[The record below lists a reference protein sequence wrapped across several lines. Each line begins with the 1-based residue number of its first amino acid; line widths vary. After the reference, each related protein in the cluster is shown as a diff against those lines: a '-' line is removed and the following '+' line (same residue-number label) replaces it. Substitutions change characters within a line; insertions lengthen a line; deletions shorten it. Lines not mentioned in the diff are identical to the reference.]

1 MWKGKKNLPAAVLL
15 LSFLWSA
22 AQAAPSPQDA
32 ALDDMIAIR
41 ERERESLSRKIE
53 HYNELALSKMKES
66 RSILGRLMNLRRS
79 ALESQARM
87 DFLEKESGRLQG
99 SMAQLNLS
107 IAETSNLLADLL
119 IKLRTRIVDMY
130 KYSSQERLDVLL
142 ATRSTHEALI
152 MAYMLRRLA
161 NQDQKVVETLARK
174 ADELERSREKLETS
188 RAQVQRQQTE
198 LKKKRDEFAATIQRT
213 NVLLK
218 NVQGEQKKAKA
229 AAQELMSAQQA
240 IGDKI
245 IALMQEKGARGRRE
259 ERAPAPSPAPPASP
273 GAPAPQKPQRQPQQ
287 YTYLANGAVLE
298 WPLQGPIAMAFGSRV
313 HPVFKTK
320 VFNSGIDIRAA
331 SGAPVR
337 AAGPGEVL
345 FTGWIRGFGQV
356 VIVDHGRGL
365 STVYAHLAS
374 VSVTEGDAVKT
385 GSLLGKVGNS
395 GANTDYG
402 LHFEVRRSGRAEDPL
417 RYLRR
422 F

>member
-15 LSFLWSA
+15 MSFLWSA

-32 ALDDMIAIR
+32 ALDNMIAIR

-53 HYNELALSKMKES
+53 HYNELARSKMKES
-66 RSILGRLMNLRRS
+66 QSILGRLMNLRRN

-87 DFLEKESGRLQG
+87 EFLEKENGRLQG

-198 LKKKRDEFAATIQRT
+198 LKRKRDEFAATIQRT
-213 NVLLK
+213 NALLK
-218 NVQGEQKKAKA
+218 DVQGEQKKAKA
-229 AAQELMSAQQA
+229 AAPELMNAQQA

-245 IALMQEKGARGRRE
+245 IALMQEKGARGR
-259 ERAPAPSPAPPASP
+259 APAPPSTPPASP
-273 GAPAPQKPQRQPQQ
+273 GTPAPQQPLKPQKKPQQ
-287 YTYLANGAVLE
+287 YTYLATGAVLE
-298 WPLQGPIAMAFGSRV
+298 WPIQGSIAMAFGSRI

-356 VIVDHGRGL
+356 VIIDHGRGI

-374 VSVTEGDAVKT
+374 ASVAEGDAVKT
-385 GSLLGKVGNS
+385 GSPLGKVGNS

-402 LHFEVRRSGRAEDPL
+402 LHFEVRRNGRAEDPL
-417 RYLRR
+417 HYLRR

>member
-15 LSFLWSA
+15 MSFLWSA

-32 ALDDMIAIR
+32 ALDNMIAIR

-53 HYNELALSKMKES
+53 HYNELARSKMKES
-66 RSILGRLMNLRRS
+66 QSILGRLMNLRRN

-87 DFLEKESGRLQG
+87 EFLEKENGRLQG

-198 LKKKRDEFAATIQRT
+198 LKRKRDEFAATIQRT
-213 NVLLK
+213 NALLK
-218 NVQGEQKKAKA
+218 DVQGEQKKAKA
-229 AAQELMSAQQA
+229 AAQELMNAQQA

-245 IALMQEKGARGRRE
+245 IALMQEKGARGR
-259 ERAPAPSPAPPASP
+259 APAPPSTPPASP
-273 GAPAPQKPQRQPQQ
+273 GTPAPQQPLKPQKKPEQ

-298 WPLQGPIAMAFGSRV
+298 WPIQGSIAMAFGSRI

-356 VIVDHGRGL
+356 VIIDHGRGI

-374 VSVTEGDAVKT
+374 ASVAEGDAVKT
-385 GSLLGKVGNS
+385 GSPLGKVGNS

-402 LHFEVRRSGRAEDPL
+402 LHFEVRRNGRAEDPL
-417 RYLRR
+417 HYLRR

>member
-1 MWKGKKNLPAAVLL
+1 M
-15 LSFLWSA
+15 SFLWSA

-32 ALDDMIAIR
+32 ALDNMIAIR

-53 HYNELALSKMKES
+53 HYNELARSKMKES
-66 RSILGRLMNLRRS
+66 QSILGRLMNLRRN

-87 DFLEKESGRLQG
+87 EFLEKENGRLQG

-198 LKKKRDEFAATIQRT
+198 LKRKRDEFAATIQRT
-213 NVLLK
+213 NALLK
-218 NVQGEQKKAKA
+218 DVQGEQKKAKA
-229 AAQELMSAQQA
+229 AAQELMNAQQA

-245 IALMQEKGARGRRE
+245 IALMQEKGAWG
-259 ERAPAPSPAPPASP
+259 RAPAPPSTPPASP
-273 GAPAPQKPQRQPQQ
+273 GTPAPQQPLKPQKKPQQ

-298 WPLQGPIAMAFGSRV
+298 WPIQGSIAMAFGSRI

-356 VIVDHGRGL
+356 VIIDHGRGI

-374 VSVTEGDAVKT
+374 ASVAEGDAVKT
-385 GSLLGKVGNS
+385 GSPLGKVGNS

-402 LHFEVRRSGRAEDPL
+402 LHFEVRRNGRAEDPL
-417 RYLRR
+417 HYLRR

>member
-15 LSFLWSA
+15 MSFLWSA

-32 ALDDMIAIR
+32 ALDNMIAIR

-53 HYNELALSKMKES
+53 HYNELARSKMKES
-66 RSILGRLMNLRRS
+66 QSILGRLMNLRRN

-87 DFLEKESGRLQG
+87 EFLEKENGRLQG

-198 LKKKRDEFAATIQRT
+198 LKRKRDEFAVTIQRT
-213 NVLLK
+213 NALLK
-218 NVQGEQKKAKA
+218 DVQGEQKKAKA
-229 AAQELMSAQQA
+229 AAQELMNAQQA

-245 IALMQEKGARGRRE
+245 IALMQEKGARGR
-259 ERAPAPSPAPPASP
+259 APAPPSTPPASP
-273 GAPAPQKPQRQPQQ
+273 GTPAPQQPLKPQKKPQQ

-298 WPLQGPIAMAFGSRV
+298 WPIQGSIAMAFGSRI

-356 VIVDHGRGL
+356 VIIDHGRGI

-374 VSVTEGDAVKT
+374 ASVSEGDAVKT
-385 GSLLGKVGNS
+385 GSPLGKVGNS

-402 LHFEVRRSGRAEDPL
+402 LHFEVRRNGRAEDPL
-417 RYLRR
+417 HYLRR

>member
-15 LSFLWSA
+15 MSFLWSA

-32 ALDDMIAIR
+32 ALDNMIAIR

-53 HYNELALSKMKES
+53 HYNELARSKMKES
-66 RSILGRLMNLRRS
+66 QSILGRLMNLRRN

-87 DFLEKESGRLQG
+87 EFLEKENGRLQG

-198 LKKKRDEFAATIQRT
+198 LKRKRDEFAATIQRT
-213 NVLLK
+213 NALLK
-218 NVQGEQKKAKA
+218 DVQGEQKKAKA
-229 AAQELMSAQQA
+229 AAQELMNAQQA

-245 IALMQEKGARGRRE
+245 IALMQEKGARGR
-259 ERAPAPSPAPPASP
+259 APAPPSTPPASP
-273 GAPAPQKPQRQPQQ
+273 GTPASQQPLNPQKKPQQ

-298 WPLQGPIAMAFGSRV
+298 WPIQGSIAMAFGSRI

-356 VIVDHGRGL
+356 VIIDHGRGI

-374 VSVTEGDAVKT
+374 ASVAEGDAVKT
-385 GSLLGKVGNS
+385 GSPLGKVGNS

-402 LHFEVRRSGRAEDPL
+402 LHFEVRRNGRAEDPL
-417 RYLRR
+417 HYLRR

>member
-15 LSFLWSA
+15 MSFLWSA

-32 ALDDMIAIR
+32 ALDNMIAIR

-53 HYNELALSKMKES
+53 HYNELARSKMKES
-66 RSILGRLMNLRRS
+66 QSILGRLMNLRRN

-87 DFLEKESGRLQG
+87 EFLEKENGRLQG

-198 LKKKRDEFAATIQRT
+198 LKRKRDEFAATIQRT
-213 NVLLK
+213 NALLK
-218 NVQGEQKKAKA
+218 DVQGEQKKAKA
-229 AAQELMSAQQA
+229 AAQELMNAQQA

-245 IALMQEKGARGRRE
+245 IALMQEKGARGR
-259 ERAPAPSPAPPASP
+259 APAPPSTSPASP
-273 GAPAPQKPQRQPQQ
+273 GTPAPQQPLKPQKKPQQ

-298 WPLQGPIAMAFGSRV
+298 WPIQGSIAMAFGSRI

-356 VIVDHGRGL
+356 VIIDHGRGI

-374 VSVTEGDAVKT
+374 ASVAEGDAVKT
-385 GSLLGKVGNS
+385 GSPLGKVGNS

-402 LHFEVRRSGRAEDPL
+402 LHFEVRRNGRAEDPL
-417 RYLRR
+417 HYLRR